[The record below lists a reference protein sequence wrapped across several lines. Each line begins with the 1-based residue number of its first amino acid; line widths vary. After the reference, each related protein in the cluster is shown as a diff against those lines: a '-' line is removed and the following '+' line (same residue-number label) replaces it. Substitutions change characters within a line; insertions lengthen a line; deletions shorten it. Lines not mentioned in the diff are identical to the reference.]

1 MRINNIVFGAMAIL
15 TMSGCS
21 TMLPYDSEF
30 TCKKGNGKGMC
41 GSMSE
46 IYDETLKNNDSN
58 ESSSGQTVSAKEHY
72 IGAPNENEEVIY
84 ALYRKEKD
92 SHVKNV
98 QQDERLAALEM
109 QAKLL
114 IANNSNLSGKFAE
127 LQNQKAPIADYPVF
141 SGANSAT
148 ESVISTSEKKKS
160 KKKKSHKKR
169 IKKILVPAE
178 KPEEFIEA
186 LGVAEVTYK
195 DSFARA
201 APNLLRPTVAEP
213 IHKGE
218 RFSYTGESKSWYR
231 LKSGLYVSKKVV
243 KKIEENSLQP
253 KVVPPKP
260 PVIKAV
266 PVKTEAKR

>member
-1 MRINNIVFGAMAIL
+1 MRINNIVFGATAIII
-15 TMSGCS
+15 MSGCS

-58 ESSSGQTVSAKEHY
+58 ESSSGQTVSTKERY
-72 IGAPNENEEVIY
+72 ISAPNENEEVIY

-127 LQNQKAPIADYPVF
+127 LQNQKAPITDYPVYNA
-141 SGANSAT
+141 GANAADSAVKT
-148 ESVISTSEKKKS
+148 NDKN
-160 KKKKSHKKR
+160 KKKKVKKKKR
-169 IKKILVPAE
+169 VKKILIPAE
-178 KPEEFIEA
+178 KPEDFDEA
-186 LGVAEVTYK
+186 VGVVEVTHK

-213 IHKGE
+213 IHRGE
-218 RFSYTGESKSWYR
+218 RFNYTGESKSWYR
-231 LKSGLYVSKKVV
+231 LKSGLYVSKRVVMKV
-243 KKIEENSLQP
+243 EADPMPP
-253 KVVPPKP
+253 KVVASKP

-266 PVKTEAKR
+266 PVKTEAKK